1 MLPPMNGRPTHFSLI
16 CQLFLV
22 FTFLCAPIADSA
34 HAIRMSQT
42 KHNDTRTQNT
52 LIATAHAKSV
62 MTANAPCHEP
72 MMISVQTS
80 STDKAQ
86 AQHSDDKKPCCPYKQ
101 CSPNNCLIHI
111 AVATP
116 PVFEVIPHSP
126 IDSRT
131 FVDVDVHVVSVPVTE
146 RLRPPIA

>member
-1 MLPPMNGRPTHFSLI
+1 MLPPMNGRPTSFSLI

-42 KHNDTRTQNT
+42 KHDDTRTQAT
-52 LIATAHAKSV
+52 LMAAHAKPV
-62 MTANAPCHEP
+62 MAVNAPCHEA
-72 MMISVQTS
+72 MMISVETS
-80 STDKAQ
+80 NTDKAQ
-86 AQHSDDKKPCCPYKQ
+86 TNGSDDKKPCCPYKQ
-101 CSPNNCLIHI
+101 CSPNNCLMHF

-116 PVFEVIPHSP
+116 PVLEVIPHSP
-126 IDSRT
+126 IDSRS
-131 FVDVDVHVVSVPVTE
+131 FVDVNIQLVSVPVTE